1 MLNNLRYL
9 KNRWNPF
16 TSLGYGIFCIA
27 STLLWSGSIP
37 SAVILWPKKI
47 ISDWLNWHFDI
58 FNFSPCLRADSKT
71 LIVRCCNSSGFSLK
85 IIILPRL
92 FSAPSIFFYDLCY
105 PLLTHVAYWMNSIR
119 LRRNR
124 YLPVG
129 ELNVSSSELFSW
141 IGNCQ

>member
-9 KNRWNPF
+9 KNRWSPF

-71 LIVRCCNSSGFSLK
+71 LIVRCCNSCEFSPK
-85 IIILPRL
+85 II
-92 FSAPSIFFYDLCY
+92 SACLLQFFLYDLCY
-105 PLLTHVAYWMNSIR
+105 PLLTHVACWMNSVR

-129 ELNVSSSELFSW
+129 ERERVNVSSSELFSS